1 MLMDIRIVGNWG
13 KKRIDKYCKKAE
25 RGLEGASN
33 ALFSDMA
40 TGWRRTGMSIL

>member
-1 MLMDIRIVGNWG
+1 MGIRVVDNSG
-13 KKRIDKYCKKAE
+13 KKRTDKYCKKAE

-40 TGWRRTGMSIL
+40 TG